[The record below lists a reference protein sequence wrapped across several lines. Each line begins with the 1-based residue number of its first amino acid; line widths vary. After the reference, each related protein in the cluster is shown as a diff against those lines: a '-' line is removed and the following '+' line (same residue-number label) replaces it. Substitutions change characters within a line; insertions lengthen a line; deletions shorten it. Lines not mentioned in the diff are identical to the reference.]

1 MRQNYFLKTV
11 LVFLMA
17 LFVGG
22 VSAEEKTSTLVFTG
36 NCKGS
41 GEAKDGVKWAVTS
54 DAAESRYDSSR
65 GIHYGTNNKAVSY
78 LQLTTSD
85 ITGTIKSIVVNAAGN
100 SGTTAKIHVTV
111 GGVAFG
117 SEQNLK
123 SSNTPYT
130 FGNGDGG
137 ATGQIV
143 VRLEQASA
151 KKALYVKSIVVTYS
165 TEALGGTQDPRKTPP
180 WVSLTP
186 YRS

>member
-17 LFVGG
+17 LFVCGAN
-22 VSAEEKTSTLVFTG
+22 AEEKKSELVFTR
-36 NCKGS
+36 NCNGS
-41 GEAKDGVKWAVTS
+41 GKADDGVMWAVTS

-65 GIHYGTNNKAVSY
+65 GIHYGTGNKAVSY

-100 SGTTAKIHVTV
+100 LGTKAKIHVTV

-117 SEQNLK
+117 SEQSLID
-123 SSNTPYT
+123 SNAPYT
-130 FGNGDGG
+130 FRKGDGG

-143 VRLEQASA
+143 VRL
-151 KKALYVKSIVVTYS
+151 
-165 TEALGGTQDPRKTPP
+165 
-180 WVSLTP
+180 
-186 YRS
+186 